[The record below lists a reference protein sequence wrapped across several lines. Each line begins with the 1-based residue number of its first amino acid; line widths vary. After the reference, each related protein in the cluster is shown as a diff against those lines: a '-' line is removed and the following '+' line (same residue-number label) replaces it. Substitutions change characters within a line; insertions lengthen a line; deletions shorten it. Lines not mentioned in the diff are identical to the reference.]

1 MARNSHVLVY
11 HGPLLSHLLGVAP
24 SCAIYF
30 HCSAVVIN
38 MHVTYQKKSHA
49 KQNVHIIVLA
59 CKLHTINESIKHPRN
74 WETGRPLMFHEKWI
88 SARSAI
94 CLEFYSEIFS
104 FFVYYS
110 QSLFHIHNVGMLMF
124 IALSPM
130 KNLRIN
136 RSRILSH
143 SGNKVASQTAIEPPY
158 CQKSSALGL
167 PLANISLYNKT
178 FLKHT

>member
-1 MARNSHVLVY
+1 MVFNFIYNYHLGSRWRNSHVLVY

-30 HCSAVVIN
+30 HCGAVVTC
-38 MHVTYQKKSHA
+38 MYTKKSLM
-49 KQNVHIIVLA
+49 QNIHIIVLA
-59 CKLHTINESIKHPRN
+59 YKLHTINESIKHPRN
-74 WETGRPLMFHEKWI
+74 WDTGRPLMFHEKWI

-143 SGNKVASQTAIEPPY
+143 NGNKVASQTAISHPR
-158 CQKSSALGL
+158 
-167 PLANISLYNKT
+167 N
-178 FLKHT
+178 